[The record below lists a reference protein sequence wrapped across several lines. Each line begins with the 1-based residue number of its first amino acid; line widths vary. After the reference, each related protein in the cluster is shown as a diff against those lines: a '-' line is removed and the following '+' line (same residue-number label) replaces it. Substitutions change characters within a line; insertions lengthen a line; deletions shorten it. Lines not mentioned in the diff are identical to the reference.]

1 MKAQIIEINGNRFA
15 LPAGMATKDIQAL
28 AGFLLTLQQ
37 VDYHYLTETEPGQPD
52 RVFYLM
58 DTPSIR
64 LSSADIISR
73 EEADTVQAQDRARRE
88 TRKKAEQA

>member
-15 LPAGMATKDIQAL
+15 LPAGMATKDVQAL

-37 VDYHYLTETEPGQPD
+37 VDYHYLTEVKPGEPD
-52 RVFYLM
+52 RVFYMM

-64 LSSADIISR
+64 LSSADIVSR
-73 EEADTVQAQDRARRE
+73 EEADAINAEDRSRRE
-88 TRKKAEQA
+88 ARKKAEQA

>member
-15 LPAGMATKDIQAL
+15 LPAGMSTKDVQAL

-37 VDYHYLTETEPGQPD
+37 VDYHWLSETEPGQPD

-64 LSSADIISR
+64 LGTVDVIDR
-73 EEADTVQAQDRARRE
+73 EEADAIYEENRARRE
-88 TRKKAEQA
+88 AKREAKQA

>member
-37 VDYHYLTETEPGQPD
+37 VDYHYLTESEPGQPD

-73 EEADTVQAQDRARRE
+73 EEADAVQAEDRARRE